1 MMFYSSAARKSAIE
15 SIHDLNKKIATIPGN
30 YLDYN
35 DARKLHNLLGIFENE
50 INKEQKKFGYSK
62 EV

>member
-30 YLDYN
+30 YLNYN
-35 DARKLHNLLGIFENE
+35 DARRLHNLLEVLENE
-50 INKEQKKFGYSK
+50 IEREVDFVKE
-62 EV
+62 EDEE

>member
-1 MMFYSSAARKSAIE
+1 MMFYSSDARKSAIE

-30 YLDYN
+30 YFGYD
-35 DARKLHNLLGIFENE
+35 DAERLRILLAIFENE
-50 INKEQKKFGYSK
+50 INKEQKNFGYPE

>member
-30 YLDYN
+30 YLNYN
-35 DARKLHNLLGIFENE
+35 DARRLHNLLEVLENE
-50 INKEQKKFGYSK
+50 IEREVDFVKEEEEK
-62 EV
+62 